1 MLQENLLQNDHFSLT
16 LSHSINGKS
25 AVEPDLCLTQNGGW
39 LIWVQQSFSGDGVYA
54 RPFTDEGFGDII
66 QWSDAIGI
74 EYQPAITTLPE
85 GAILG
90 IHAAKRDNVYQLITR
105 TYTNDVL
112 SVETVIYENRE
123 GIFRPRVLV
132 IDQTVWLVF
141 EVTDGKATRLMK
153 TTCAVTSPDKWQSAE
168 GIVGASSWCSR
179 TALASTPD
187 GAVWCAYDA
196 YADGN
201 YDVYLQRVDAAAEPI
216 KISSGDYHSV
226 QPALT
231 ADNNGKLWIAYAT
244 NVNIAR
250 RDRWWMT
257 KWNIIRCFDGTDV
270 YDIPAQPENDV
281 YNEDSF
287 QGWEFPALIAEPA
300 GRLWLLGQSAHTLY
314 MASCDSGGW
323 SDLHTI
329 ADKHWASW
337 KPRIRVAGSNPYYV
351 VSMGLD
357 GAQVQKL
364 EIADTAGTPPL
375 LRPHTPIPAKKHSAE
390 RPHASLKTAD
400 GDTLNYY
407 FGDLHC
413 HSVYGDAT
421 SDIDEIYH
429 RYRDAYGYDFATLT
443 EHDYLDGI
451 TLSKAELNMIWNT
464 ARRMSEP
471 GKFIAMYGYEWT
483 SPAIAEHVTPG
494 AVVGEGHRHVV
505 YPDDT
510 GELVN
515 YGDPTANT
523 GAKLLNRLKGRRALV
538 IPHHTSWSGTDW
550 DAHDPDLQRVVEI
563 CSTHGRFEYSGNLPI
578 GYRRDH
584 IHPHKFVLD
593 ALERGY
599 RLGFAGGSDSHG
611 LRWHATEPE
620 GRDSFVPA
628 GTRVGWKEDSYRTGM
643 TVVLAPELTREA
655 IFDGIYQRRC
665 YATTGEFIVLDFRVN
680 DALMGSEIDSPHS
693 PHMSISVKG
702 TVPLHSVEVIR
713 SGQVFSSVHLGA
725 DQNIREMQFE
735 LDDHIIIPNETH
747 YYYLRVLQTDGNM
760 AWSSPIW
767 VTFSRKNG

>member
-1 MLQENLLQNDHFSLT
+1 MFKENLLQEDHFSFT
-16 LSHSINGKS
+16 VARSINGKS
-25 AVEPDLCLTQNGGW
+25 AVEPDLCLTETGGW
-39 LIWVQQSFSGDGVYA
+39 LIWVQQSFTGDSVYA
-54 RPFTDEGFGDII
+54 RSFTDEGFGDIL
-66 QWSDAIGI
+66 QWSDAIGV
-74 EYQPAITTLPE
+74 EYQPTITTLPD
-85 GAILG
+85 GTILG
-90 IHAAKRDNVYQLITR
+90 IHAAKREGVYHLIAR
-105 TYTNDVL
+105 TYSGDTL
-112 SVETVIYENRE
+112 SAETIIYQNSD

-132 IDQTVWLVF
+132 VNQTVWLVF
-141 EVTDGKATRLMK
+141 EITDVNATRVMM
-153 TTCAVTSPDKWQSAE
+153 TTCATNTLDAWQLAE
-168 GIVGASSWCSR
+168 AINGASSWCSR

-187 GAVWCAYDA
+187 HAVWCAYDS
-196 YADGN
+196 YDGEQ
-201 YDVYLQRVDAAAEPI
+201 YDVYLQRLDSLAEPI
-216 KISSGDYHSV
+216 KISNGDYQSV

-231 ADNNGKLWIAYAT
+231 ADDEGKLWIAYAS
-244 NVNIAR
+244 NVDIAR
-250 RDRWWMT
+250 RDRWWLT
-257 KWNIIRCFDGTDV
+257 KWNVIRCFDGNTV
-270 YDIPAQPENDV
+270 YDIPTQPEHDV

-314 MASCDSGGW
+314 MASCETFGW
-323 SDLHTI
+323 SELYNI
-329 ADKHWASW
+329 SEKHWASW
-337 KPRIRVAGSNPYYV
+337 KPRIRVAGNNPYYV

-357 GAQVQKL
+357 GAQLQKL
-364 EIADTAGTPPL
+364 DVNDSATAPPL
-375 LRPHTPIPAKKHSAE
+375 LNTHLPVPAANHSVDRPHPN
-390 RPHASLKTAD
+390 LKTAD
-400 GDTLNYY
+400 GDMLNYY

-413 HSVYGDAT
+413 HSIYGDAT
-421 SDIDEIYH
+421 SDVDEIYH

-451 TLSKAELNMIWNT
+451 TLSQAEMNMLWNC
-464 ARRMSEP
+464 ARRLSEP

-483 SPAIAEHVTPG
+483 SPAIAEHVTEG
-494 AVVGEGHRHVV
+494 ATVGEGHRHVV
-505 YPDDT
+505 YPDDR

-523 GAKLLNRLKGRRALV
+523 GAKLLHRLKGRRALV

-550 DAHDPDLQRVVEI
+550 DAHDPELQRVVEI

-599 RLGFAGGSDSHG
+599 RLGFVGGSDSHG

-628 GTRVGWKEDSYRTGM
+628 GTRVGWKEDPYRTGM

-655 IFDGIYQRRC
+655 IFDGIYQRHC
-665 YATTGEFIVLDFRVN
+665 YATTGEFIVIDFRVN
-680 DALMGSEIDSPHS
+680 GALMGSEISSPDSPH
-693 PHMSISVKG
+693 ITVSVQG
-702 TVPLHSVEVIR
+702 SAPLHSVEVIR

-725 DQNIREMQFE
+725 DQNISTMQFE
-735 LDDHIIIPNETH
+735 FDDHIIIPQETH

-767 VTFSRKNG
+767 VTFERNGS